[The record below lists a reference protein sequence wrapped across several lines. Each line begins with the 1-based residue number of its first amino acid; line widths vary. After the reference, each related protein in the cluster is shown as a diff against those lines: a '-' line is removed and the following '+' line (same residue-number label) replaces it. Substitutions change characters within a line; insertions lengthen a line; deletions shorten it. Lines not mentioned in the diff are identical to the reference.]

1 MSDLGFS
8 RRRTREPLESP
19 DFTGRTEGGLLDRLA
34 QPSSFRPDARFTAP
48 PPGDQAEACAP
59 LPDPAAP
66 AAPESEVGDPIAE
79 AFGHGFAMGHEQ
91 AAHEAR
97 IHADTEAATYRKL
110 TLAFSKLDEAREE
123 ELRLRLRDT
132 VSALCES
139 AIMPLAIEP
148 DALLRRIGVAVAML
162 RRAEDERLIRL
173 HPEDLR
179 LVSPRL
185 SAEWQVQPDTT
196 LERGTVRIETATGGV
211 EDGPANWRRA
221 IAEALQRC

>member
-8 RRRTREPLESP
+8 RRRAMELSESRR
-19 DFTGRTEGGLLDRLA
+19 FAAKTKVNLLDRLA
-34 QPSSFRPDARFTAP
+34 QPSSFRPDARFTGP
-48 PPGDQAEACAP
+48 PAEDQAEAPARP
-59 LPDPAAP
+59 ADPAAP
-66 AAPESEVGDPIAE
+66 AAPESETGDPIGE
-79 AFGHGFAMGHEQ
+79 AFSHGFAMGHEQ

-97 IHADTEAATYRKL
+97 IRADTEAATYRKL
-110 TLAFSKLDEAREE
+110 ALAFSKLDEAREE

-162 RRAEDERLIRL
+162 SRAEDERLIRL

-185 SAEWQVQPDTT
+185 SAEWQVQTDAA

>member
-8 RRRTREPLESP
+8 RRMAEGERSP
-19 DFTGRTEGGLLDRLA
+19 GQTGRRLPESLSR
-34 QPSSFRPDARFTAP
+34 PSAFQPDARFAGDMTPAPASDHAP
-48 PPGDQAEACAP
+48 PPPNDQ
-59 LPDPAAP
+59 LDSTDP
-66 AAPESEVGDPIAE
+66 VAE
-79 AFGHGFAMGHEQ
+79 AFNHGFAMGHEQ
-91 AAHEAR
+91 ASREAQIR
-97 IHADTEAATYRKL
+97 ADAEAAARTGL
-110 TLAFSKLDEAREE
+110 SLAFERLDAALEE

-139 AIMPLAIEP
+139 AIAPLAIEP
-148 DALLRRIGVAVAML
+148 DALLRRISVAVAML
-162 RRAEDERLIRL
+162 KRAEDERLVRL
-173 HPEDLR
+173 HPDDLR

-185 SAEWQVQPDTT
+185 SAEWQVQPDVT

>member
-8 RRRTREPLESP
+8 RRMAEGERSP
-19 DFTGRTEGGLLDRLA
+19 GQTGRRLPESLSR
-34 QPSSFRPDARFTAP
+34 PSAFQPDARFAGDMTPAPAADPAP
-48 PPGDQAEACAP
+48 PPPNDQ
-59 LPDPAAP
+59 PD
-66 AAPESEVGDPIAE
+66 STDPVAE
-79 AFGHGFAMGHEQ
+79 AFNHGFAMGHEQ
-91 AAHEAR
+91 ASREAQIR
-97 IHADTEAATYRKL
+97 ADAEAAARSGL
-110 TLAFSKLDEAREE
+110 SLAFERLDAALEE

-139 AIMPLAIEP
+139 AIAPLAIEP
-148 DALLRRIGVAVAML
+148 EALLRRISVAVAML
-162 RRAEDERLIRL
+162 KRAEDERLVRL

-185 SAEWQVQPDTT
+185 SAEWQVQPDAT

>member
-8 RRRTREPLESP
+8 RRKGKALWEDPSFSGKP
-19 DFTGRTEGGLLDRLA
+19 GKGLLDSLA
-34 QPSSFRPDARFTAP
+34 EPSSFRPDARFTGPPSGDHAEAPAPLADPAP
-48 PPGDQAEACAP
+48 PT
-59 LPDPAAP
+59 DP
-66 AAPESEVGDPIAE
+66 EGEIGDPIAE
-79 AFGHGFAMGHEQ
+79 AFSHGFAMGHEQ

-97 IHADTEAATYRKL
+97 IRADTEAATYRKL
-110 TLAFSKLDEAREE
+110 ALAFSKLDEAREE

-162 RRAEDERLIRL
+162 SRAEDERLIRL

>member
-8 RRRTREPLESP
+8 RRNAEGERPP
-19 DFTGRTEGGLLDRLA
+19 DQTGRRLPESLSR
-34 QPSSFRPDARFTAP
+34 PSAFQPDARFAGDMTPAPAADPAP
-48 PPGDQAEACAP
+48 PPPNDQ
-59 LPDPAAP
+59 PD
-66 AAPESEVGDPIAE
+66 STDPVAE
-79 AFGHGFAMGHEQ
+79 AFNHGFAMGHEQ
-91 AAHEAR
+91 ASREAQIR
-97 IHADTEAATYRKL
+97 ADAEAAARTGL
-110 TLAFSKLDEAREE
+110 SLAFERLDAALEE

-139 AIMPLAIEP
+139 AIAPLAIEP
-148 DALLRRIGVAVAML
+148 DALLRRISVAVAML
-162 RRAEDERLIRL
+162 KRAEDERLVRL
-173 HPEDLR
+173 HPDDLR

-185 SAEWQVQPDTT
+185 SAEWQVQPDAT